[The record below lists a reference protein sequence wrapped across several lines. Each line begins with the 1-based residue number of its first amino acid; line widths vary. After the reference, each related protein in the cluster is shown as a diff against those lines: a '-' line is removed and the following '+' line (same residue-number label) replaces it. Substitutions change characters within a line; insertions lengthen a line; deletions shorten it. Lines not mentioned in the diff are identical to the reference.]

1 MFTRSDL
8 TTLIDAAPDHGVSIY
23 LPTHRAGKET
33 LQDPVRFR
41 ELLDESRE
49 KLRGAGMTA
58 AEADA
63 LLAPADDL
71 VSDYEFWQHQNEGLA
86 VFLGPDGLREYR
98 VPLAFEPQTHVGP
111 EFHVKPLLPLL
122 AADGSFYVLTVTAD
136 EAHLYEAT
144 RHNLSED
151 TGVEFPSVGETRG
164 KNDYQSPM
172 QGSPASRPHTGSPI
186 AARTQAYGIT
196 PPEWR
201 KAGLEQYAGE
211 VAKAVE
217 RRIAD
222 TRYPV
227 VLVADAELAGHV
239 RKNSKLAARLAGVLE
254 TNPAAASTSDLHD
267 QAYDIVRPSFESERG
282 AALDRAAE
290 LIGQGSAKVATAIGD
305 IVRSSYNGR
314 VDTLLLADDATV
326 PGRYD
331 LPSDTLFMADDP
343 AHPDADLT
351 EAAAVRTLS
360 DDGTV
365 YIVEHE
371 RMAHL
376 FDGVKDSGA
385 TRPPEFA
392 AILRY

>member
-8 TTLIDAAPDHGVSIY
+8 STLIDAAPEPGVSIY
-23 LPTHRAGKET
+23 LPTHRAGQET
-33 LQDPVRFR
+33 LQDPLRLR
-41 ELLDESRE
+41 DLLDESRE
-49 KLRGAGMTA
+49 KLRAAGMPA
-58 AEADA
+58 ADA
-63 LLAPADDL
+63 ESLLAPATAL
-71 VSDYEFWQHQNEGLA
+71 VTDYEFWQHQSEGLA
-86 VFLGPDGLREYR
+86 LFLGSDGLRQYR

-111 EFHVKPLLPLL
+111 EFCVKPLLPLL

-136 EAHLYEAT
+136 RARLYEAT
-144 RHNLSED
+144 RHSLVED
-151 TGVEFPSVGETRG
+151 TGVDFPDVGETRG
-164 KNDYQSPM
+164 KNDYQAPM
-172 QGSPASRPHTGSPI
+172 QGSPASRPHTGNPI
-186 AARTQAYGIT
+186 AARTQAYGDT
-196 PPEWR
+196 PAEWR
-201 KAGLEQYAGE
+201 KSGLEQYAGE

-227 VLVADAELAGHV
+227 VVVADAELAGHV
-239 RKNSKLAARLAGVLE
+239 RKSAKLAARVAGIVE
-254 TNPAAASTSDLHD
+254 TNPEAASASRLHD
-267 QAYDIVRPSFESERG
+267 QAYEIVRPSFDSERG

-305 IVRSSYNGR
+305 IVRSSYRGR
-314 VDTLLLADDATV
+314 VDTLLLADDAAV
-326 PGRYD
+326 PGRYH
-331 LPSDTLFMADDP
+331 LPTDTLFMADDP

-351 EAAAVRTLS
+351 ETAAVRTLS

-376 FDGVKDSGA
+376 FDGLKDSGA
-385 TRPPEFA
+385 VRAPEFA